1 MLLDQVVLN
10 IYIYIYI
17 YNICELWYKLLF
29 VICHCVI
36 VNDVQPE
43 PCCGINPG
51 QHHGQSRMHIQ
62 WNHRMFVNKSW
73 CKPNSKPFTKKH
85 ISVNMC
91 KHCFQTV
98 SKEKN
103 KHDAFGTPY
112 ILLLIIIC
120 SLLGFSTL
128 PPRAVSFIL
137 IPGWLGRWL
146 GHSRVGINRPVQ
158 HILSSKLT
166 EHSSFVD
173 DLPWFS
179 D

>member
-10 IYIYIYI
+10 IHTHIYI

-29 VICHCVI
+29 VVCHCVI

-51 QHHGQSRMHIQ
+51 QHHDQSRMHIQ

-98 SKEKN
+98 SKKKKQTWCFWN
-103 KHDAFGTPY
+103 
-112 ILLLIIIC
+112 
-120 SLLGFSTL
+120 TL
-128 PPRAVSFIL
+128 YPTVDY
-137 IPGWLGRWL
+137 
-146 GHSRVGINRPVQ
+146 NM
-158 HILSSKLT
+158 LSSWILHITTPCCFFYPHSGLT
-166 EHSSFVD
+166 GTMVGSQ
-173 DLPWFS
+173 
-179 D
+179 